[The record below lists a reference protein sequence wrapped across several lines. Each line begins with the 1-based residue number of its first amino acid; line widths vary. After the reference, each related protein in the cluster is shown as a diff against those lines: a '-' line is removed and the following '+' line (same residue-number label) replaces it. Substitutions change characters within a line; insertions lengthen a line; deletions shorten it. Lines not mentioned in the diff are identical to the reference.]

1 MPRIRQKADVYRNED
16 FRRDVKVQM
25 AYYGLSQKETAQQI
39 GIGNS
44 RMSELL
50 HSPEQISVE
59 RLRKMIALLKLSP
72 ESVLRLL
79 GYQTKDIRD
88 VTVA

>member
-1 MPRIRQKADVYRNED
+1 MPRIRQKAEAYRNED

-25 AYYGLSQKETAQQI
+25 AYYGLNQKETALKM

-50 HSPEQISVE
+50 QSPEQISVE
-59 RLRKMIALLKLSP
+59 RLRKMISLLKLSP
-72 ESVLRLL
+72 ETVLRLL
-79 GYQTKDIRD
+79 GYPEKTIRE
-88 VTVA
+88 VV

>member
-1 MPRIRQKADVYRNED
+1 MPRIRQKAEAYRNED

-25 AYYGLSQKETAQQI
+25 AYYGLNQKETALKM

-59 RLRKMIALLKLSP
+59 RLRKMISLLKLSP
-72 ESVLRLL
+72 ETVLRLL
-79 GYQTKDIRD
+79 GYPEKAIREG
-88 VTVA
+88 V

>member
-1 MPRIRQKADVYRNED
+1 MPRIRQKAEAYRNED

-25 AYYGLSQKETAQQI
+25 AYYGLNQKETALKM

-50 HSPEQISVE
+50 QSPEQISVE
-59 RLRKMIALLKLSP
+59 RLRKMISLLKLSP
-72 ESVLRLL
+72 ETVLRLL
-79 GYQTKDIRD
+79 GYPEKAIRE
-88 VTVA
+88 VV

>member
-1 MPRIRQKADVYRNED
+1 MPRIRQKAEAYRNED

-25 AYYGLSQKETAQQI
+25 AYYGLNQKETALKM

-59 RLRKMIALLKLSP
+59 RLRKMISLLKLSP
-72 ESVLRLL
+72 ETVLRLL
-79 GYQTKDIRD
+79 GYPEKTIRE
-88 VTVA
+88 VV